1 MIFALHNP
9 VVSLLR
15 TFWHMIH
22 AIAESFAN
30 RSDLDLNSEL
40 VPGGN
45 DQARLQSASNY
56 YCIAVPNVSA
66 VIQQPRLLNTST
78 PALMWKSLAFIGV
91 L

>member
-22 AIAESFAN
+22 AIAVSFAN
-30 RSDLDLNSEL
+30 RSDLDLNWEQ
-40 VPGGN
+40 VPGVN

-56 YCIAVPNVSA
+56 YCIAVSSVSA
-66 VIQQPRLLNTST
+66 VIQQPWLLTTST

>member
-1 MIFALHNP
+1 MIFALHSP
-9 VVSLLR
+9 VVSLFR

-22 AIAESFAN
+22 AIAVSFAN

-40 VPGGN
+40 VPGVN

-56 YCIAVPNVSA
+56 CCIAVSNVSA
-66 VIQQPRLLNTST
+66 VIQQPWLLTTST